1 MNFIE
6 IYKKIGK
13 QNISD
18 SKKDAYVYINNK
30 NYYITN
36 IEYDNGIIIGFK
48 AVHVGCE
55 SCKKYKDKLNS
66 DNCDFCIN
74 LDEDSHY
81 MWEWNGEKDNQKV
94 KELESYMSL
103 SEDFY

>member
-30 NYYITN
+30 SYYVTN

-48 AVHVGCE
+48 AVPVDCE
-55 SCKKYKDKLNS
+55 HCKYKDNLKPHT
-66 DNCDFCIN
+66 CDICTS
-74 LDEDSHY
+74 LDEDDY
-81 MWEWNGEKDNQKV
+81 CMWEWNGEKDNQEV
-94 KELESYMSL
+94 SALESYMSL
-103 SEDFY
+103 SEDLY